1 MDIVV
6 SNKASRPL
14 YEQIS
19 TQIKAAIMSGELKT
33 GEAIPSVRS
42 LAKSLHISILT
53 VQKAYATLQEDGF
66 IESTAGK
73 GCYVSAQNQ
82 DFYLEEQQKKI
93 EEHFTDAIEVAR
105 ASGISLDKLINLLTL
120 LYQEDEKMSENILEV
135 KGLTKD
141 YGDFVLDKLT
151 FTVPKGVIMGLIGE
165 NGAGKSTTI
174 NCILNE
180 ISKTDG
186 NIEIFGKDYLSEEIE
201 IKDKIGVVFDENH
214 FPDIFTPNEIGT
226 YMSGIYSKWERNTYV
241 NYLSKFELPADK
253 RVKDFSKGM
262 KVKLAFAVALS
273 HKAELLIL
281 DEATSGL
288 DPIIRDDILD
298 ILIDFVQDEN
308 HSVLVSSHI
317 ISDLEKV
324 ADYIT
329 FIHKGKLVFTHSKDE
344 LVDNYGVMSCGA
356 MVFDNLDKSEI
367 IAYRKEDYQYKVLVK
382 DRHIAEKKYPK
393 AIVVPAAIEEI
404 MLFYVKG
411 EMK

>member
-1 MDIVV
+1 
-6 SNKASRPL
+6 
-14 YEQIS
+14 
-19 TQIKAAIMSGELKT
+19 
-33 GEAIPSVRS
+33 
-42 LAKSLHISILT
+42 
-53 VQKAYATLQEDGF
+53 
-66 IESTAGK
+66 
-73 GCYVSAQNQ
+73 
-82 DFYLEEQQKKI
+82 
-93 EEHFTDAIEVAR
+93 
-105 ASGISLDKLINLLTL
+105 
-120 LYQEDEKMSENILEV
+120 MSENILEI

-151 FTVPKGVIMGLIGE
+151 FAVPKGVIMGLIGE
-165 NGAGKSTTI
+165 NGAGKSTTV

-226 YMSGIYSKWERNTYV
+226 YMSGIYSNWERNTYV
-241 NYLSKFELPADK
+241 NYLSKFELSADK
-253 RVKDFSKGM
+253 KVKDFSKGM

-273 HKAELLIL
+273 HQAELLIL

-329 FIHKGKLVFTHSKDE
+329 FIHKGKLVFTHLKDE
-344 LVDNYGVMSCGA
+344 LVDNYGVISCGA
-356 MVFDNLDKSEI
+356 MVFNNLDKSEI

-411 EMK
+411 DIK

>member
-1 MDIVV
+1 
-6 SNKASRPL
+6 
-14 YEQIS
+14 
-19 TQIKAAIMSGELKT
+19 
-33 GEAIPSVRS
+33 
-42 LAKSLHISILT
+42 
-53 VQKAYATLQEDGF
+53 
-66 IESTAGK
+66 
-73 GCYVSAQNQ
+73 
-82 DFYLEEQQKKI
+82 
-93 EEHFTDAIEVAR
+93 
-105 ASGISLDKLINLLTL
+105 
-120 LYQEDEKMSENILEV
+120 MSENILEV

-344 LVDNYGVMSCGA
+344 LVDNYGVMSCGT

>member
-1 MDIVV
+1 
-6 SNKASRPL
+6 
-14 YEQIS
+14 
-19 TQIKAAIMSGELKT
+19 
-33 GEAIPSVRS
+33 
-42 LAKSLHISILT
+42 
-53 VQKAYATLQEDGF
+53 
-66 IESTAGK
+66 
-73 GCYVSAQNQ
+73 
-82 DFYLEEQQKKI
+82 
-93 EEHFTDAIEVAR
+93 
-105 ASGISLDKLINLLTL
+105 
-120 LYQEDEKMSENILEV
+120 MSENILEV

-151 FTVPKGVIMGLIGE
+151 FAVPKGVIMGLVGE

-226 YMSGIYSKWERNTYV
+226 YMSGIYSKWERNTYI

-253 RVKDFSKGM
+253 KVKDFSKGM

-317 ISDLEKV
+317 TSDLEKV

-329 FIHKGKLVFTHSKDE
+329 FLHKGKLVFSHLKDE
-344 LVDNYGVMSCGA
+344 LVDNYGVVSCGA
-356 MVFDNLDKSEI
+356 LIFDNMDKSEL

-382 DRHIAEKKYPK
+382 NRHIAEKKYPK
-393 AIVVPAAIEEI
+393 AIVTPAAIEEI

-411 EMK
+411 EVK